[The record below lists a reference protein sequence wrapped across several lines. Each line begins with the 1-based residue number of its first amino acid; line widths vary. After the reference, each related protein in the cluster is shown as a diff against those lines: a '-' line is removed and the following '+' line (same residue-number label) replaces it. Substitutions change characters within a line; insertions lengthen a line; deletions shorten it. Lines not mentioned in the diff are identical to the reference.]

1 MNRSVEVRD
10 TSDVDQRASFTDKR
24 SSTEGDL
31 FSFGGS
37 SLTGSLKQQKVAEQI
52 KQLEDEI
59 KKRLGSNF
67 NSVRKAFLELDE
79 VHKGSIGAEELAKF
93 IGASKKQ
100 NFDFTVLE
108 ILVKMRTKGMVS
120 RINYADF
127 VSWLGSSIQP
137 TENFYLRHDSKKNPQ
152 YQLNL
157 QKIAEKHTP
166 YQQHVSQVITENDVK
181 ERFIARTFTQFKTVK
196 KAFVEWKSGGN
207 NFIEFDHFRRLMD
220 DWGFY
225 AKPEQ
230 VNDLLTWIDADGDG
244 KISYEDMRMTVGKE
258 IAPMEQIYFRQ
269 DNRGT
274 KQ

>member
-1 MNRSVEVRD
+1 MLENETVFKRYERINIDQFVKNFFPATSNVNDARESNSSGDDHSFNRSVEIRD

-59 KKRLGSNF
+59 KKRLGANF

-108 ILVKMRTKGMVS
+108 ILVKMRTKGMVN
-120 RINYADF
+120 RISYADF
-127 VSWLGSSIQP
+127 VSWLGSSI
-137 TENFYLRHDSKKNPQ
+137 
-152 YQLNL
+152 
-157 QKIAEKHTP
+157 
-166 YQQHVSQVITENDVK
+166 
-181 ERFIARTFTQFKTVK
+181 
-196 KAFVEWKSGGN
+196 
-207 NFIEFDHFRRLMD
+207 
-220 DWGFY
+220 
-225 AKPEQ
+225 
-230 VNDLLTWIDADGDG
+230 
-244 KISYEDMRMTVGKE
+244 
-258 IAPMEQIYFRQ
+258 
-269 DNRGT
+269 
-274 KQ
+274 